1 MEVGINLAIENL
13 KVCVKKSI
21 KESGLPSYVSYLVL
35 KELTAELEKEKITDL
50 YNESVQY
57 QEEIK
62 KNTKK
67 QAKASGGD

>member
-13 KVCVKKSI
+13 KVCVKKSV

-67 QAKASGGD
+67 QAKAAGGD